1 MDNQI
6 FTMHDDQSCSYFF
19 LWFCSYFFIVWSKNV
34 TLLIFIVQNQ
44 FVDRKWFS
52 KTALCESKTS
62 LTASRQCASQKRHS
76 RGVPFFKLREEKNS
90 KQKWEEKKSQNLT
103 EEGSRMTSGMFG
115 PKTLPTRGP
124 DWPQGCS
131 VQKRYQ
137 RGVPNDFRDVRSKNV
152 TNAGS
157 RTTF

>member
-1 MDNQI
+1 MTSGLFGPKTSLTQGPEWL
-6 FTMHDDQSCSYFF
+6 QGCSVQKRH
-19 LWFCSYFFIVWSKNV
+19 WRGVPND
-34 TLLIFIVQNQ
+34 LLLFRNQ